1 MGSLWSLR
9 PCGGPAARG
18 PARSTCGIESR
29 SQRPTCAR
37 SPARPSHRGD
47 MLHGFSESH
56 VQPAP
61 AVPGGQGPR
70 RSPRSPGPRGGPAS
84 QLSERPEPGDSHTH
98 VPPSEQR
105 PHVLDSLDPKSVFQ
119 SLSGHV
125 PAGHSKRRAEK
136 IKDCDVRLFTRS
148 MHSECQRHTGLQA
161 SLTWS
166 PLRSQPPRAWPPSAV
181 FPWQMDQCQFLNH
194 S

>member
-1 MGSLWSLR
+1 MRSSSLDVWHREPQS
-9 PCGGPAARG
+9 AAHVRTE
-18 PARSTCGIESR
+18 PST
-29 SQRPTCAR
+29 PLA
-37 SPARPSHRGD
+37 RGD
-47 MLHGFSESH
+47 MLRGFSESH

-61 AVPGGQGPR
+61 AVPEGQGPR

-84 QLSERPEPGDSHTH
+84 QLSERTEPGDSHTR

-105 PHVLDSLDPKSVFQ
+105 PHVLDSLDPNSVFQ

-125 PAGHSKRRAEK
+125 PAGHCKHRAEK
-136 IKDCDVRLFTRS
+136 IKDCDVRLLTRS
-148 MHSECQRHTGLQA
+148 MHSECQRHTRLQA

-181 FPWQMDQCQFLNH
+181 YPGQMDQCQLLNH
-194 S
+194 N